1 MEFRRVLFRSWEEG
15 IRAGKYIAKF
25 QDESGYYFIGPDNAI
40 CQAFTAC
47 ESFNIN
53 GGIWVSKKSP
63 TDIRIFAIM
72 DPSPAERETH
82 GEYGAIVQLIIM
94 SGYRSEEKTSELQSL
109 MSNS

>member
-1 MEFRRVLFRSWEEG
+1 MGVKWEEG

-82 GEYGAIVQLIIM
+82 GEYGAIV
-94 SGYRSEEKTSELQSL
+94 RSEEQTSELQSL
-109 MSNS
+109 MRSSYAVFCLTKQSKQKN

>member
-1 MEFRRVLFRSWEEG
+1 M
-15 IRAGKYIAKF
+15 RAEKYISKF

-63 TDIRIFAIM
+63 TDIRILAIM

-82 GEYGAIVQLIIM
+82 GEYGAIVKLIIM
-94 SGYRSEEKTSELQSL
+94 SDYGKACFFPQNTKFSAKIQKKIKK
-109 MSNS
+109 NSMRT